1 MKSSL
6 WAIILI
12 SLTSFSLKAQTTYS
26 IKGTVV
32 DTSANVNLENT
43 SVSIL
48 NSKDSTLV
56 KFTRVNAEGA
66 FSMDNLKPGK
76 FILLVTYPK
85 YADYVDNFTLDSVK
99 QSVDFGRISL
109 LLKSKLLAD
118 VIIKGKA
125 AAIKIKGDTT
135 EYNAGS
141 FTIEPNSKVED
152 LLRQLPG
159 IQVDKDGKITAQGET
174 VSKVLVDGEEFF
186 GDDPTLVTKNIR
198 GDMVDKVQLY
208 DKKSDQAT
216 FTGIDDGEK
225 TKTINIKLK
234 EDKKKG
240 YFGKVDAGGG
250 NSEYYQGQGMFNAFK
265 AKRKISAYGTIANTG
280 KAMSWDD
287 ANKYGASSM
296 QMSEE
301 GYFYSNNR
309 DDLRYNGEGIPYS
322 QSGGVHYDA
331 KWNKDR
337 ETVNMNYKAGGL
349 TIEGVRSNQSQTS
362 LRRLTADGRDSAAM
376 FTGANSST
384 FRNNTFRQKLDV
396 TYTLKID
403 STSDLKVVADG
414 TLRNTE
420 RADVDEGMNMR
431 GNNALQ
437 NKNTRNS
444 NNEGKN
450 ESFFG
455 SIFYTKKLKKTGRT
469 LSMLL
474 SQTFNR
480 GEDEGL
486 VLSKNDFYDESG
498 TFTHFENLDQL
509 KTSNSKS
516 SAINSNITYTEP
528 LSKTLSLVLNYGLNL
543 NSSSSDRKSFNKS
556 GQGVYDIFDENF
568 SNNFDYNQS
577 SNQGGAVL
585 NLKKGKNIANIG
597 AKVNAVKLEQIDILR
612 DDKFERNFINISPQA
627 SYQYRFSQYKG
638 LSIRYNGSTQQP
650 SISQIQ
656 PVRVNNNPLFISRG
670 NPDLN
675 PSFRNSVNVNYNS
688 YKVLSEQYMYGY
700 GSYSFTVNP
709 VIGYTV
715 TDTSKGASEYQ
726 SVNLTSKMSSNYYL
740 NASFSRK
747 IKSLGFTLGLSAGVD
762 GSKNYNYIRNSD
774 DPERILN
781 SLTRTSYSVNLNASH
796 YVAKKYNFNVSLGP
810 SFNNNKSTVQS
821 TDNSGGGFNSNG
833 SFSVELPGKLQ
844 LSADYRYTLTKRT
857 KTFNQDI
864 DFFILTTT
872 LTKKFLKDE
881 SLKFAV
887 SGNDL
892 LNQNT
897 GFSRQSY
904 DNSNSQSDHT
914 TIRRYA
920 LFSLIWD
927 FNKMGGGIKPKN

>member
-1 MKSSL
+1 MKHYF
-6 WAIILI
+6 WAALLLA
-12 SLTSFSLKAQTTYS
+12 LTTFSAKAQNIS
-26 IKGTVV
+26 SAKGIVA
-32 DTSANVNLENT
+32 DTAAGAKLVNA
-43 SVSIL
+43 SVSVL

-56 KFTRVNAEGA
+56 KFVRAAEDGT
-66 FSMDNLKPGK
+66 FTINDLKPGK

-85 YADYVDNFTLDSVK
+85 YADYVEHFRLDSLK
-99 QSVDFGRISL
+99 RSIDFGTLNL

-125 AAIKIKGDTT
+125 AAITIKGDTT

-141 FTIEPNSKVED
+141 YKIEPNSKVED

-159 IQVDKDGKITAQGET
+159 IQVDKDGKITAQGQT
-174 VSKVLVDGEEFF
+174 VTKVLVDGEEFF
-186 GDDPTLVTKNIR
+186 GDDPTLVTKNLR

-250 NSEYYQGQGMFNAFK
+250 NSEYYQGQGMFNAFRARQK
-265 AKRKISAYGTIANTG
+265 VSAYGTVANTG
-280 KAMSWDD
+280 KAMSWQD

-296 QMSEE
+296 QMSDE

-322 QSGGVHYDA
+322 QSGGVHFDG

-337 ETVNMNYKAGGL
+337 ETINMNYKAGGL
-349 TIEGVRSNQSQTS
+349 TIEGLRNSQSQTS
-362 LRRLTADGRDSAAM
+362 LLRQTADGRDSTAM
-376 FTGANSST
+376 FNGANNSNFS
-384 FRNNTFRQKLDV
+384 NNTFRQKLDV

-403 STSDLKVVADG
+403 STSNLKIIADG
-414 TLRNTE
+414 TLKSTK
-420 RADVDEGMNMR
+420 RAESEESVNMR
-431 GNNALQ
+431 GNNAFQ
-437 NKNTRNS
+437 NKSTRNS
-444 NNEGKN
+444 DNDGTQQ
-450 ESFFG
+450 SFLG
-455 SIFYTKKLKKTGRT
+455 SILYTKKLKKTGRT
-469 LSMLL
+469 YSVLL
-474 SQTFNR
+474 SQTINN

-486 VLSKNDFYDESG
+486 VLSNNNFYNNQG
-498 TFTHFENLDQL
+498 VFTHFENLDQL
-509 KTSNSKS
+509 KTSSSKGS
-516 SAINSNITYTEP
+516 NFNSNITYTEP
-528 LSKTLSLVLNYGLNL
+528 LSKSLSLVLNYGLNF

-556 GQGVYDIFDENF
+556 ALGQYDIFDENF

-585 NLKKGKNIANIG
+585 NLKKGKNIANLG
-597 AKVNAVKLEQIDILR
+597 AKMNAVSLEQIDVLR
-612 DDKFERNFINISPQA
+612 NDKFKRDFINLSPQA
-627 SYQYRFSQYKG
+627 SYQYKFSQYK
-638 LSIRYNGSTQQP
+638 SVRINYNGNTQQP

-675 PSFRNSVNVNYNS
+675 PSFRNTINGNYNS

-700 GSYSFTVNP
+700 GSYSFTINP
-709 VIGYTV
+709 VVGYTV

-726 SVNLTSKMSSNYYL
+726 SVNLTNKMSSNYYL

-747 IKSLGFTLGLSAGVD
+747 IKSLGFNLGLSVGLD
-762 GSKNYNYIRNSD
+762 GSRNFNYIRNSD
-774 DPERILN
+774 DPERVLN
-781 SLTRTSYSVNLNASH
+781 ASSRTNYSFNFNASH

-810 SFNNNKSTVQS
+810 YYNDNQSTIQS

-844 LSADYRYTLTKRT
+844 FSADYRYTLTKRT
-857 KTFNQDI
+857 KTFDQDI
-864 DFFILTTT
+864 DFFILTST
-872 LTKKFLKDE
+872 LTKKFFKDE
-881 SLKFAV
+881 SLKLSI

-897 GFSRQSY
+897 GFSRYSY
-904 DNSNSQSDHT
+904 DNSNSQSDIT

-927 FNKMGGGIKPKN
+927 FNKMGGGLKPKN